1 MKNPYTLSITRI
13 ILKSSSL
20 LLVLCFLGLYNQ
32 AVAQITTSPL
42 ERNPDRIQMVPI
54 VLPAFIGYTE
64 KATKDNQTLSNVP
77 TAINSLE
84 ESFSV
89 ADGFD
94 NPENN
99 QGVRVG
105 EVVFKVKYFV
115 ASPIGSMSLR
125 FEGN

>member
-1 MKNPYTLSITRI
+1 MESKWYPLSI
-13 ILKSSSL
+13 
-20 LLVLCFLGLYNQ
+20 
-32 AVAQITTSPL
+32 
-42 ERNPDRIQMVPI
+42 
-54 VLPAFIGYTE
+54 PAFIGYTE